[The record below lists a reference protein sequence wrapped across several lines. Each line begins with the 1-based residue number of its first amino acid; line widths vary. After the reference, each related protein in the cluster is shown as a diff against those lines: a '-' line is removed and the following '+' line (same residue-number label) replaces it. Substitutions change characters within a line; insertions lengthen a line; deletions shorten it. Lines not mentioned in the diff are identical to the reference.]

1 MLFLHQKKEAASTCA
16 EFTKKYPV
24 YFTDASITRKMHLLG
39 FFIQKLIEEDQ
50 SENIC
55 YKFLKV
61 EQAMERIH
69 HIWKVLEKTRF
80 YSVRTE
86 REKLL

>member
-1 MLFLHQKKEAASTCA
+1 
-16 EFTKKYPV
+16 
-24 YFTDASITRKMHLLG
+24 MHLLG
-39 FFIQKLIEEDQ
+39 FFIRKLIEKDK

-61 EQAMERIH
+61 EQAGERIH

-80 YSVRTE
+80 YAVRKE
-86 REKLL
+86 KDKLLYTFLEYENSLYINNE

>member
-1 MLFLHQKKEAASTCA
+1 
-16 EFTKKYPV
+16 
-24 YFTDASITRKMHLLG
+24 MHLLG

-80 YSVRTE
+80 YSVRTK
-86 REKLL
+86 REKLLYTFLEYENSLYINDEYNCYLYNQ

>member
-1 MLFLHQKKEAASTCA
+1 
-16 EFTKKYPV
+16 
-24 YFTDASITRKMHLLG
+24 MHLLG
-39 FFIQKLIEEDQ
+39 FFIRKLIEEDQ

-86 REKLL
+86 REKLLYTFLEYENSLYINDE